1 MDAWTFDVRLD
12 ATEKSSTKARI
23 FFLLDTIF
31 RVLKGTRVVSIT

>member
-12 ATEKSSTKARI
+12 ATDKELDYSKI